1 MDKIHY
7 YDGEIYRMLI
17 DPNLSG
23 LRQKILNNT
32 PILLTMLSFITK
44 LSLQFSHC

>member
-7 YDGEIYRMLI
+7 YDGEIYRVLI

-23 LRQKILNNT
+23 LRQKILR
-32 PILLTMLSFITK
+32 ILRDVINSSTLVAELVH
-44 LSLQFSHC
+44 L